1 MIEKIFSALK
11 IYKDKRML
19 IMLALG
25 FSSGL
30 PLALVAGT
38 LVLWLKGAGVAL
50 SVIGGLSLIKTPFSF
65 KWLWAPLVDKLKL
78 PILSRFGQLRSWAIF
93 SQIVLM
99 LAILGMSFSNVQ
111 TGLYFLVFFAVVVV
125 FSAGTQ
131 DIVLDAYRINIFKED
146 EQAAGAAI
154 FTLGYRLGMIFS
166 GAGALFLSDIMPWQF
181 VYQIMSLGVI
191 IGLLTILL
199 IKEPQKQNQHDY
211 NNFPDFFKQSVIAP
225 FVDFI
230 KRPDWKVILLFI
242 FFYRMSDAYM
252 GQMTYAFFDDLG
264 FSKTQIATASKI
276 YGIAATILGGFIGGM
291 FMNKVGMYRGLFWC
305 AILQSISNFVYVIQA
320 KIGYNFAF
328 LCVSVAGDNIASG
341 MATIA
346 FVAYLSSLCNKKYA
360 ATQYALL
367 SSLMALSRD
376 IFAATSG
383 KLAEVAGWNMFFV
396 LTVLMGIPA
405 LLLLRILKKQIT
417 NKKNP

>member
-1 MIEKIFSALK
+1 
-11 IYKDKRML
+11 
-19 IMLALG
+19 MLALG

-199 IKEPQKQNQHDY
+199 IKEPQKQNQPDY

-252 GQMTYAFFDDLG
+252 GQMAYAFFDDLG

-405 LLLLRILKKQIT
+405 LLLLRILKDKISLF
-417 NKKNP
+417 NNR